1 MKLDL
6 VRARQNPPE
15 QAKISQNKPEQ
26 ARSNKTIKQFYTQDQ
41 LAGFR
46 SVVKKSEERV
56 EKLLTMEEKISIKL
70 ADPEIYS
77 DNQKEELIRW
87 NAKYAE
93 VRKALRKAEE
103 IWEKSQKTLD
113 KALTENLSE

>member
-1 MKLDL
+1 
-6 VRARQNPPE
+6 
-15 QAKISQNKPEQ
+15 
-26 ARSNKTIKQFYTQDQ
+26 
-41 LAGFR
+41 
-46 SVVKKSEERV
+46 
-56 EKLLTMEEKISIKL
+56 MEEKISIKL

-77 DNQKEELIRW
+77 DNEKEELIHW

-113 KALTENLSE
+113 KALTENLRE